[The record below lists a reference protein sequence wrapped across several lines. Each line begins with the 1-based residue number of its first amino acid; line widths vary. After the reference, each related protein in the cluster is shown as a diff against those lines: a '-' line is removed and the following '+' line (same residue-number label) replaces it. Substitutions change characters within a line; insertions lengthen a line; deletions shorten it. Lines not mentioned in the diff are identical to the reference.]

1 MVGLLWVVAALN
13 YLDRLMIASMREPI
27 RDSIPMSDAQF
38 GLLTA
43 VFLWSYGILSPL
55 GGYLGDRF
63 SRTKMI
69 CGSLLV
75 WSVVTALC
83 GCARTYG
90 ELLTL
95 RAVMGVSEAFY
106 IPAALALISDYHR
119 GSTRSLATGIHMSGI
134 YMGAALGGIGG
145 FMAEWMGWRHG
156 FLVFGAVGIGYFLL
170 LNTFLK
176 DASPAP
182 IPSAARREPLSFPA
196 ALKVLGSSTGFWIIF
211 AVNALVG
218 TTNWC
223 VNGWLP
229 TYMQEHF
236 RLSLG
241 VAGLSATG
249 YIQAAAFPGVLI
261 GGYFAD
267 RWSRTHSGG
276 RFLVTA
282 LGFAV
287 AAPCLLLAS
296 STSLLLLAIG
306 ALIIY
311 GFWRSF
317 IDANLMPIL
326 RQLVDERYS
335 ATGYGILNFSGCM
348 IGGAMIYVGG
358 LLRDASIDIAI
369 IFQSL
374 AVGLL
379 LVSAT
384 LFFVGR
390 HLGRRDRQPRLAPVD
405 LILSD
410 HP

>member
-1 MVGLLWVVAALN
+1 MVGLLWGVAVLN
-13 YLDRLMIASMREPI
+13 YLDRLMIASMRGPI

-43 VFLWSYGILSPL
+43 VFLWSYGILSPF

-63 SRTKMI
+63 SRTKLI
-69 CGSLLV
+69 CASLLV

-90 ELLTL
+90 ELLAL

-119 GSTRSLATGIHMSGI
+119 GATRSLATGVHMSGI

-145 FMAEWMGWRHG
+145 FLAESMGWRHG
-156 FLVFGAVGIGYFLL
+156 FLVFGAVGIGYFLI
-170 LNTFLK
+170 LNLFLK
-176 DASPAP
+176 DAPALPSIVSERGEP
-182 IPSAARREPLSFPA
+182 ISFLPA
-196 ALKVLGSSTGFWIIF
+196 LRTLGSSTGFWIIF
-211 AVNALVG
+211 AVNAVVG

-249 YIQAAAFPGVLI
+249 YIQAAAFPGVLF
-261 GGYFAD
+261 GGWLAD
-267 RWSRTHSGG
+267 RWSRTHPGG

-282 LGFAV
+282 IGFAV
-287 AAPCLLLAS
+287 AAPCLFLATSTTIFTLATGVLLV
-296 STSLLLLAIG
+296 
-306 ALIIY
+306 Y

-348 IGGAMIYVGG
+348 IGGGMVYAGG
-358 LLRDASIDIAI
+358 ILRDASIGIAVV
-369 IFQSL
+369 FQGL

-379 LVSAT
+379 LVSAV
-384 LFFVGR
+384 LFLVGR
-390 HLGRRDRQPRLAPVD
+390 RRGWNARQTRPASMEAIVGEIP
-405 LILSD
+405 
-410 HP
+410 